1 MAARYQLVLKSGPNA
16 GLAYPLEGD
25 LISIGRDASNMLVVN
40 DPEVSRR
47 HARIYRQG
55 ERYFIEDLGSTNG
68 TAVNGIRLESAHA
81 LQAGELITLGENT
94 HLLFEAIE
102 LDPDATLA
110 AVRSSLMEEE
120 VEPVP
125 AGEPVI
131 ASPPSI
137 PSGFSGQVAQPAA
150 GVKNVKPARKKLSP
164 LVIVLIVLVIVLACG
179 CIAFAIFDALN
190 LYCTAPFNTITNLF
204 IPGACPP

>member
-16 GLAYPLEGD
+16 GLTYPVEGD

-55 ERYFIEDLGSTNG
+55 ERYYLEDLGSTNG
-68 TAVNGIRLESAHA
+68 TAVNGVRLDTAYA
-81 LQAGELITLGENT
+81 LQGGELITLGENT

-102 LDPDATLA
+102 LDPDATIA
-110 AVRSSLMEEE
+110 AVRSSLLEEE
-120 VEPVP
+120 AEPQTAYEPVN
-125 AGEPVI
+125 I
-131 ASPPSI
+131 SPPPMPGS
-137 PSGFSGQVAQPAA
+137 FTGQVPQPAA
-150 GVKNVKPARKKLSP
+150 VQKSTQTAKKKLAP
-164 LVIVLIVLVIVLACG
+164 LMIVLIVVVIVLACG

-190 LYCTAPFNTITNLF
+190 LYCTSPFNTITNLF

>member
-16 GLAYPLEGD
+16 GLTYPVEGD
-25 LISIGRDASNMLVVN
+25 LITIGRDASNMLVVN

-55 ERYFIEDLGSTNG
+55 DKYYLEDLGSTNG
-68 TAVNGIRLESAHA
+68 TAVNGVRLDAAHA
-81 LQAGELITLGENT
+81 LRGGELITLGENT
-94 HLLFEAIE
+94 HLLFEAID
-102 LDPDATLA
+102 LDPDATIA

-120 VEPVP
+120 AAPR
-125 AGEPVI
+125 AAHEPVI
-131 ASPPSI
+131 TTPP
-137 PSGFSGQVAQPAA
+137 PMSGSFSGQVPEPVAA
-150 GVKNVKPARKKLSP
+150 KKSIQSAKKKLSP
-164 LVIVLIVLVIVLACG
+164 LVIVLIVGVIVLACG

-190 LYCTAPFNTITNLF
+190 LYCTPPFNTITNLF

>member
-16 GLAYPLEGD
+16 GLTYPLEGD

-55 ERYFIEDLGSTNG
+55 GQYFIEDLGSTNG
-68 TAVNGIRLESAHA
+68 TAVNGARLEAAYA
-81 LQAGELITLGENT
+81 LRGGELITLGENT
-94 HLLFEAIE
+94 HLLFEVVE
-102 LDPDATLA
+102 LDPDATIA

-120 VEPVP
+120 AAPTP
-125 AGEPVI
+125 AYEPVI
-131 ASPPSI
+131 TSPPPI
-137 PSGFSGQVAQPAA
+137 PASFTGQVPESAA
-150 GVKNVKPARKKLSP
+150 AVKSAKPVKKKLSP
-164 LVIVLIVLVIVLACG
+164 LVIVLIVLVVLLACG

-190 LYCTAPFNTITNLF
+190 LYCTTPFNTITNLF